1 MSYVG
6 KFNALN
12 VILGAGLVAL
22 PAMAPAAVAKPPQFA
37 QCAVCHVSAKDAKS
51 TIGPNLFG
59 VATRGAGKLPAYAYS
74 PAMKAAGGKWDKARL
89 TAYIQDPRKVVPGNK
104 MAFPG
109 IKDPKVAGAV
119 ADYVLSLK

>member
-1 MSYVG
+1 MSYLNGFRELKVVLGVG
-6 KFNALN
+6 VA
-12 VILGAGLVAL
+12 AL

-59 VATRGAGKLPAYAYS
+59 VATRGAGKLAGYAYS

-89 TAYIQDPRKVVPGNK
+89 TAYIQDPRKTVPNNK

-109 IKDPKVAGAV
+109 IKDPKAAGAV
-119 ADYVLSLK
+119 AAYVLSLK

>member
-1 MSYVG
+1 MSYAMN
-6 KFNALN
+6 FNVLK
-12 VILGAGLVAL
+12 VILGVGAVAL
-22 PAMAPAAVAKPPQFA
+22 PATAPAAVAKPPQFA

-59 VATRGAGKLPAYAYS
+59 VASRGRGKLAGYAYS
-74 PAMKAAGGKWDKARL
+74 PAMKAAGGKWDKAGMV
-89 TAYIQDPRKVVPGNK
+89 AFIQDPRKSVPGNK
-104 MAFPG
+104 MAYPG